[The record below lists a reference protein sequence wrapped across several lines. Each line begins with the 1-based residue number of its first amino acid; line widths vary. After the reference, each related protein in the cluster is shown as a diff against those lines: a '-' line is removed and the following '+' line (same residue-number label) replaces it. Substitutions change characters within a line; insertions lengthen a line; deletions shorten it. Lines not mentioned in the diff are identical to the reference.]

1 MKLNTGCGMVKKKLL
16 KKRMENYLN
25 QPATIFDKYFTEI
38 KIKDKGFKG
47 FDQVWI
53 RYQCL

>member
-1 MKLNTGCGMVKKKLL
+1 
-16 KKRMENYLN
+16 MENYLN